1 MLKENELMLTGL
13 KNKDKTVRGLQK
25 DIKVL
30 ENKNKIWV

>member
-1 MLKENELMLTGL
+1 MLTGL